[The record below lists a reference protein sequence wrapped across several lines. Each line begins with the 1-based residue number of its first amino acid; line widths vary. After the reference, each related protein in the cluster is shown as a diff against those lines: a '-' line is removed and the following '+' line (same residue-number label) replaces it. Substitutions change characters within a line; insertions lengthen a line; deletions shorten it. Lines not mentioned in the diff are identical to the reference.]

1 MHVLEQT
8 KKKSHHILVLI
19 RASRDE
25 FRNNLK
31 NLILQ
36 FCSQLQRQNILLRRT
51 FSLKILE
58 LNVKLH
64 TFFLEKIKNF
74 QKNI

>member
-31 NLILQ
+31 NLILRVL
-36 FCSQLQRQNILLRRT
+36 FTIAMTKYITS
-51 FSLKILE
+51 E
-58 LNVKLH
+58 D
-64 TFFLEKIKNF
+64 FFIENPGA
-74 QKNI
+74 QC